1 MEKDL
6 QVKRNN
12 LLGRS
17 ATKEEAESLIS
28 RMEEQAE
35 IAPYIELTPENWT
48 AQFGKD
54 GEVDTPIGKVKMGE
68 NQFEKIRL
76 KKREKE
82 FGMILPTLTDPDVII
97 EKESPL
103 QKAER
108 NTKYLFVKTFVKTDG
123 GRYIHFES
131 VTILNGGKEVSISSH
146 EAEFE
151 VIKKEMQNGKILHL
165 NQGLSFSSEKYLTK
179 TPKEEGSDLVPTPGN
194 LDAKVTY
201 LLEEKQAEWG
211 KDDLFYTLALTLV
224 PGFGLKRQHD
234 ILKRFESAQAFF
246 EAATRQRKLCL
257 DADDAL
263 TQAQRRAEAELE
275 TAARNGWHTCPLNS
289 PDYPPLLRD
298 CPDAPLLLFVRSQ
311 QPPTSPDHVL
321 KRPAL
326 GIVGTRNASLY
337 GLSQTDR
344 LVAELQDDPICTV
357 SGLALGIDAQAHRS
371 SLDYGLPTIAVV
383 GHGLDMIYPAAN
395 EPLAQEII
403 DKGGAVI
410 TEMPSGIQIT
420 GGLFPRRNRIIAGLS
435 QAVVVAEA
443 SIKGGALITARI
455 AHSYNRSLFAFPGK
469 NDMTFSKGCN
479 FLIKTQMAQL
489 LETADDLRAEVAWTW
504 GEPAGPGPK
513 TAKPSPRASAP
524 PAHLDDAQRAL
535 LRIIQ
540 RENPADIEQLT
551 AETGR
556 PLPDLLSDLLTLELS
571 GCIRT
576 VPGNRYEAV

>member
-1 MEKDL
+1 M
-6 QVKRNN
+6 
-12 LLGRS
+12 
-17 ATKEEAESLIS
+17 
-28 RMEEQAE
+28 
-35 IAPYIELTPENWT
+35 
-48 AQFGKD
+48 
-54 GEVDTPIGKVKMGE
+54 
-68 NQFEKIRL
+68 
-76 KKREKE
+76 
-82 FGMILPTLTDPDVII
+82 
-97 EKESPL
+97 
-103 QKAER
+103 
-108 NTKYLFVKTFVKTDG
+108 
-123 GRYIHFES
+123 
-131 VTILNGGKEVSISSH
+131 
-146 EAEFE
+146 
-151 VIKKEMQNGKILHL
+151 
-165 NQGLSFSSEKYLTK
+165 
-179 TPKEEGSDLVPTPGN
+179 
-194 LDAKVTY
+194 
-201 LLEEKQAEWG
+201 

-224 PGFGLKRQHD
+224 PSFGLKRQHE
-234 ILKRFESAQAFF
+234 ILKRFTSAQAFF
-246 EAATRQRKLCL
+246 EAATRQRKLQP
-257 DADDAL
+257 DANDAL

-275 TAARNGWHTCPLNS
+275 TAARNGWHTCLLNS

-311 QPPTSPDHVL
+311 QPPSAPDHVL

-326 GIVGTRNASLY
+326 GIVGTRNASHY

-344 LVAELQDDPICTV
+344 LVAELQGDPICTV

-395 EPLAQEII
+395 GQLAQEII
-403 DKGGAVI
+403 DRGGAVI

-469 NDMTFSKGCN
+469 NDMTYSKGCN

-489 LETADDLRAEVAWTW
+489 LETADDLRAETAWTW
-504 GEPAGPGPK
+504 GEPSKPK
-513 TAKPSPRASAP
+513 PKPKAAKPTPRMSAP

-535 LRIIQ
+535 LLIIQ

-576 VPGNRYEAV
+576 VPG